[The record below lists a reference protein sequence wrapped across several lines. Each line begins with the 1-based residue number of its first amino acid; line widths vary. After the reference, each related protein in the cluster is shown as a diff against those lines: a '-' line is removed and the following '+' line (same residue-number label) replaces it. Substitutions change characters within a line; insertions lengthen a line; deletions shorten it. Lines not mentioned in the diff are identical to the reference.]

1 MAKPENAVQRGS
13 DQTVVFGVTADPVP
27 HDSVFLHG
35 CQCAIFKTD
44 ANRINVILA
53 FQLFELQTGVR
64 RVALEKTIGALGVAL
79 GAEGQI
85 GK

>member
-1 MAKPENAVQRGS
+1 MSSSPS
-13 DQTVVFGVTADPVP
+13 
-27 HDSVFLHG
+27 SFL
-35 CQCAIFKTD
+35 
-44 ANRINVILA
+44 N
-53 FQLFELQTGVR
+53 LQTGVR